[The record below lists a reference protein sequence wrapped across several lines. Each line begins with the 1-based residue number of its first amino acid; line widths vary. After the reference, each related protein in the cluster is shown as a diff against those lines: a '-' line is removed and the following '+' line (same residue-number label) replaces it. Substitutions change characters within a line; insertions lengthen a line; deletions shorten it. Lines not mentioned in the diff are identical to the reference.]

1 MGTPLPQGHGQTV
14 HLVNWPNSPRAGAMP
29 QVRDDKA
36 VRTTASI
43 LHLDLDAFFAAVE
56 QRDKPSLRGKPVV
69 VGGIGNR
76 GVVATASY
84 EARAYGARSAMSTS
98 EARRRCPPG
107 TAFLFPRGEAY
118 RRSSRV
124 VMDLLREL
132 SPVVEQV
139 SVDEAYVDLAAQ
151 GDHHLSVEQVRA
163 RVEELLATIEKG
175 TGGLTASAGVGSS
188 KMIAKIASDMHK
200 PRGLVIVEPGD
211 EEDFLAPLPVRAL
224 GGVGPATADR
234 LRTFGVEKVSQLRRM
249 TESDLVSIFGNAHG
263 SGLFAIARAQDDR
276 EVVTER
282 EAKSISAEET
292 FDVDVVDRAIL
303 REELARLTDRVSARL
318 AEHGA
323 FARTVTIKVRHH
335 DFSTFTRSI
344 TAGHPTDDPATL
356 LRLAIG
362 LLDAHDVSDGLR
374 LLGFGVSGFVAHAQA
389 ALDMQW
395 PGEEDLP
402 TATATAEDD
411 IAVDQVANAWGSA
424 QALVSRPAAYAMN
437 PGDPVWRPGQDVTH
451 EEYGDGWVWGSGRG
465 VVTVRFEGPRT
476 GPGKVR
482 TFRASDEALR
492 PADPPDWTGV

>member
-1 MGTPLPQGHGQTV
+1 M
-14 HLVNWPNSPRAGAMP
+14 
-29 QVRDDKA
+29 
-36 VRTTASI
+36 RTTASI

-84 EARAYGARSAMSTS
+84 EARAFGARSAMSTA

-124 VMDLLREL
+124 VMELLREL
-132 SPVVEQV
+132 SDKVEQV
-139 SVDEAYVDLAAQ
+139 SVDEAYVDLAGEA
-151 GDHHLSVEQVRA
+151 DVTA
-163 RVEELLATIEKG
+163 RVTELLQHIEDA

-188 KMIAKIASDMHK
+188 KMVAKIASDMHK
-200 PRGLVIVEPGD
+200 PRGLVVVAPGD
-211 EEDFLAPLPVRAL
+211 EEDFIAPLPVRAL

-234 LRTFGVEKVSQLRRM
+234 LRTFGVETVAELRRM
-249 TESDLVSIFGNAHG
+249 NETDLVSIFGNAHG
-263 SGLFAIARAQDDR
+263 AGLYAIARAQDDR

-292 FDVDVVDRAIL
+292 FDVDVADRAVL
-303 REELARLTDRVSARL
+303 REELARLTDRVGARL
-318 AEHGA
+318 TEHGA

-335 DFSTFTRSI
+335 DFSTFTRSV

-356 LRLAIG
+356 LRLATG

-395 PGEEDLP
+395 AQDDGPPQITRTDED
-402 TATATAEDD
+402 
-411 IAVDQVANAWGSA
+411 AVAKDPVANAWGSA
-424 QALVSRPAAYAMN
+424 QARVSRPAAYVQDPEA
-437 PGDPVWRPGQDVTH
+437 PVWRAGQDIRH
-451 EEYGDGWVWGSGRG
+451 GEYGAGWVWGSGRG

-482 TFRASDEALR
+482 SFRVDDPDLA
-492 PADPPDWTGV
+492 PADPPDWTTP

>member
-1 MGTPLPQGHGQTV
+1 MAATV
-14 HLVNWPNSPRAGAMP
+14 NAAAQIS
-29 QVRDDKA
+29 DDRQ

-84 EARAYGARSAMSTS
+84 EARAFGARSAMSTS

-132 SPVVEQV
+132 SDQVEQV
-139 SVDEAYVDLAAQ
+139 SVDEAYVDLGADA
-151 GDHHLSVEQVRA
+151 DPDTTREHVTD
-163 RVEELLATIEKG
+163 LLQRIETA

-188 KMIAKIASDMHK
+188 KMVAKIASDMHK
-200 PRGLVIVEPGD
+200 PRGLVIVAAGD
-211 EEDFLAPLPVRAL
+211 EQDFIAPLPVRAL

-234 LRTFGVEKVSQLRRM
+234 LRTFGVETVLELRRM
-249 TESDLVSIFGNAHG
+249 SEPDLVSIFGNAHG
-263 SGLFAIARAQDDR
+263 TGLFAIARANDDR
-276 EVVTER
+276 QIVAER

-292 FDVDVVDRAIL
+292 FDVDVADRSVL
-303 REELARLTDRVSARL
+303 REELARLVDRVAPRL
-318 AEHGA
+318 SEHGA
-323 FARTVTIKVRHH
+323 FARTATIKVRHH
-335 DFSTFTRSI
+335 DFSTFTRSV

-356 LRLAIG
+356 LRLAGG

-389 ALDMQW
+389 ALDVQW
-395 PGEEDLP
+395 PGDADDQPTIHRSDEDVVAQDP
-402 TATATAEDD
+402 
-411 IAVDQVANAWGSA
+411 VANAWGSA
-424 QALVSRPAAYAMN
+424 QASVSRPAAYAEH
-437 PGDPVWRPGQDVTH
+437 PDAPVWRAGQDVEH
-451 EEYGDGWVWGSGRG
+451 AQHGAGWVWGSGRG
-465 VVTVRFEGPRT
+465 VVTVRFEGPLT

-482 TFRASDEALR
+482 SFRVDDEALHA
-492 PADPPDWTGV
+492 ADPPDWTTS

>member
-1 MGTPLPQGHGQTV
+1 M
-14 HLVNWPNSPRAGAMP
+14 
-29 QVRDDKA
+29 
-36 VRTTASI
+36 RTTASI

-84 EARAYGARSAMSTS
+84 EARAFGARSAMSTS

-124 VMDLLREL
+124 VMDLLHEL
-132 SPVVEQV
+132 ADKVEQV
-139 SVDEAYVDLAAQ
+139 SVDEAYVDLGSDVDVDQ
-151 GDHHLSVEQVRA
+151 
-163 RVEELLATIEKG
+163 RVGELLHRIEEA

-188 KMIAKIASDMHK
+188 KMVAKIASDMHK
-200 PRGLVIVEPGD
+200 PRGLVVVAPGD
-211 EEDFLAPLPVRAL
+211 EEDFIAPLPVRAL

-234 LRTFGVEKVSQLRRM
+234 LRSFGVETVAHLRRM
-249 TESDLVSIFGNAHG
+249 TEPDLVSIFGNAHG
-263 SGLFAIARAQDDR
+263 TGLYAIARAQDDR

-282 EAKSISAEET
+282 ETKSISAEET
-292 FDVDVVDRAIL
+292 FDVDVADRAVL
-303 REELARLTDRVSARL
+303 KEELARLTDRVSARL

-335 DFSTFTRSI
+335 DFSTFTRSV
-344 TAGHPTDDPATL
+344 TAGHPTDDPTAL
-356 LRLAIG
+356 LRLATG

-395 PGEEDLP
+395 AEGDETPTIRMTDEDIVAKDP
-402 TATATAEDD
+402 
-411 IAVDQVANAWGSA
+411 VANAWGSA
-424 QALVSRPAAYAMN
+424 QAMVSRPAAYADN
-437 PGDPVWRPGQDVTH
+437 PDAPVWRAGQDVQH
-451 EEYGDGWVWGSGRG
+451 QEYGAGWVWGSGRG

-476 GPGKVR
+476 TPGKVR
-482 TFRASDEALR
+482 SFRVDDADLT
-492 PADPPDWTGV
+492 PADPPDWTAS